1 MLIKLIFSY
10 STDDAIWQP
19 LAEKLTKLVSVT
31 LIGHKWSETEAL
43 MRAIGQRL
51 KRIYLALRGF
61 IPNLEDNLAQPPP
74 ASTVPKLEQLLDLC
88 PQLEDLT
95 ISFGPLTLNVADEA
109 LLGNVQLFF
118 QFSKCGV
125 KKKREILFS
134 KFKVAILAF
143 MIVLKS
149 PLVVIKDQIETYIHY
164 S

>member
-95 ISFGPLTLNVADEA
+95 ISFGPLTLNVSDEA

-118 QFSKCGV
+118 LIFEMWCE
-125 KKKREILFS
+125 KK
-134 KFKVAILAF
+134 A
-143 MIVLKS
+143 
-149 PLVVIKDQIETYIHY
+149 
-164 S
+164 

>member
-1 MLIKLIFSY
+1 MIIKLISSY

-74 ASTVPKLEQLLDLC
+74 ASTVPKLDQLLELC
-88 PQLEDLT
+88 PQLDDLT
-95 ISFGPLTLNVADEA
+95 ISFGPLTLNVSDEA
-109 LLGNVQLFF
+109 LISNVQFLIDLVIIFVICTLDGVSINHQIF
-118 QFSKCGV
+118 Q
-125 KKKREILFS
+125 R
-134 KFKVAILAF
+134 
-143 MIVLKS
+143 KS
-149 PLVVIKDQIETYIHY
+149 
-164 S
+164 

>member
-1 MLIKLIFSY
+1 MLVKLIFSY

-95 ISFGPLTLNVADEA
+95 ISFGPLTLNVSDEA
-109 LLGNVQLFF
+109 LIGNVQLFSF
-118 QFSKCGV
+118 LLTFLDTRWRFLPKLHSNENHEKIV
-125 KKKREILFS
+125 KLCLHFFPIDF
-134 KFKVAILAF
+134 
-143 MIVLKS
+143 
-149 PLVVIKDQIETYIHY
+149 
-164 S
+164 

>member
-95 ISFGPLTLNVADEA
+95 ISFGPLTLNVSDEA

-118 QFSKCGV
+118 
-125 KKKREILFS
+125 
-134 KFKVAILAF
+134 
-143 MIVLKS
+143 
-149 PLVVIKDQIETYIHY
+149 
-164 S
+164 

>member
-1 MLIKLIFSY
+1 MISSY

-95 ISFGPLTLNVADEA
+95 ISFGPLTLNVSDEA
-109 LLGNVQLFF
+109 LIGNVQPFFFFF
-118 QFSKCGV
+118 QN
-125 KKKREILFS
+125 S

-143 MIVLKS
+143 MILKS

>member
-1 MLIKLIFSY
+1 MLIKLIFSS

-95 ISFGPLTLNVADEA
+95 ISFGPLTLNVSDEA

-118 QFSKCGV
+118 SIFEMWCE
-125 KKKREILFS
+125 KKSREIFIFKIQSCNFGFYDTEKPFS
-134 KFKVAILAF
+134 GN
-143 MIVLKS
+143 
-149 PLVVIKDQIETYIHY
+149 
-164 S
+164 

>member
-1 MLIKLIFSY
+1 MSVTMDFIAGDLKNSWKFVYISAYFGLYLTVNFRFLLLIKLIFSY

-95 ISFGPLTLNVADEA
+95 ISFGPLTLNVSDEA

-118 QFSKCGV
+118 
-125 KKKREILFS
+125 
-134 KFKVAILAF
+134 
-143 MIVLKS
+143 
-149 PLVVIKDQIETYIHY
+149 
-164 S
+164 